1 MIDIVAVRKYD
12 DDADD
17 DDDDDDE
24 GEKDEMTKA
33 RVVPVVSSGI

>member
-1 MIDIVAVRKYD
+1 MIDIVAVRKY
-12 DDADD
+12 DD